1 VRTWTIS
8 LCGSTVVATLMFD
21 SLLVIIVAGLV
32 GPLLAAG
39 RRPLI
44 PAVIGELIAGI
55 GLGRSGL
62 GLIDATT
69 PANALLYGLGF
80 AMLMLVAGSHVDLRA
95 PGLRASA
102 RAGAIAA
109 GLVALL
115 SLPVG
120 LAIGSVLAPGAPS
133 LLFPVLLAGSS
144 AAVAF
149 PILQERGLIGPGV
162 GLLLVWIPL
171 ADVLTV
177 LLMPLTLIGAAKI
190 PEALGG
196 DALIVA
202 GTVGALWLG
211 ERIAHSQRAMTLRD
225 RSQTRG
231 WALQLRVTLLIL
243 VVLSLIA
250 TRTGGSTLLAGFGA
264 GLVLARLR
272 EPTRL
277 ELQLSGI
284 AEGFFVPAF
293 FVLIG
298 SELDLRS
305 LAGDPSA
312 ILLALALAVSGLA
325 IHLVASRVV
334 APPPWSGFG
343 LAAAAQLGLPAA
355 AASLG
360 LGTGALS
367 PAVAAAIV
375 LGGCLT
381 VLPAAIGTRRLAD
394 VLAAPGSATCAPQPA
409 GVTGSSS
416 PSARHETDRE
426 EQGEDQSQPGGAAQ
440 DRIESTGIAVG
451 ANGPPEWHGHRD
463 RRQRQ

>member
-1 VRTWTIS
+1 
-8 LCGSTVVATLMFD
+8 MFD

-55 GLGRSGL
+55 CLGRSGL
-62 GLIDATT
+62 DLIDATT
-69 PANALLYGLGF
+69 PANALLYALGF

-102 RAGAIAA
+102 RAGAIAT

-120 LAIGSVLAPGAPS
+120 LAIAAVLAPGAPS

-144 AAVAF
+144 AAVAL

-177 LLMPLTLIGAAKI
+177 LLMPLTLIGAAQI

-211 ERIAHSQRAMTLRD
+211 ERVAHSQRAMTLRD

-264 GLVLARLR
+264 GLILVRLR
-272 EPTRL
+272 EPARL
-277 ELQLSGI
+277 EVQLSGI

-312 ILLALALAVSGLA
+312 ILLAFALAAGGLA
-325 IHLVASRVV
+325 IHLAASRVV

-375 LGGCLT
+375 LAGCLT
-381 VLPAAIGTRRLAD
+381 VLPAAIGTRGLAD
-394 VLAAPGSATCAPQPA
+394 VLAAPSSAVASPGPAPA
-409 GVTGSSS
+409 KHV
-416 PSARHETDRE
+416 
-426 EQGEDQSQPGGAAQ
+426 
-440 DRIESTGIAVG
+440 
-451 ANGPPEWHGHRD
+451 PEVKG
-463 RRQRQ
+463 

>member
-1 VRTWTIS
+1 MWPS
-8 LCGSTVVATLMFD
+8 
-21 SLLVIIVAGLV
+21 
-32 GPLLAAG
+32 
-39 RRPLI
+39 RP
-44 PAVIGELIAGI
+44 
-55 GLGRSGL
+55 
-62 GLIDATT
+62 
-69 PANALLYGLGF
+69 AL
-80 AMLMLVAGSHVDLRA
+80 
-95 PGLRASA
+95 P
-102 RAGAIAA
+102 
-109 GLVALL
+109 
-115 SLPVG
+115 
-120 LAIGSVLAPGAPS
+120 

-171 ADVLTV
+171 ADVVTV
-177 LLMPLTLIGAAKI
+177 LLMPLTLIGSAKI
-190 PEALGG
+190 PEALSG

-202 GTVGALWLG
+202 CTLGALWLG
-211 ERIAHSQRAMTLRD
+211 ERIAQSQLALTLRD

-231 WALQLRVTLLIL
+231 WALQLRITLLIL
-243 VVLSLIA
+243 VSLSLIA

-298 SELDLRS
+298 SQLDLRS

-312 ILLALALAVSGLA
+312 ILLALVLAAGGLA
-325 IHLVASRVV
+325 IHLAASRVV

-375 LGGCLT
+375 LAGCLT

-394 VLAAPGSATCAPQPA
+394 VLAAPPSEEVGLEPAAT
-409 GVTGSSS
+409 
-416 PSARHETDRE
+416 
-426 EQGEDQSQPGGAAQ
+426 QPGL
-440 DRIESTGIAVG
+440 
-451 ANGPPEWHGHRD
+451 
-463 RRQRQ
+463 

>member
-1 VRTWTIS
+1 
-8 LCGSTVVATLMFD
+8 MFD
-21 SLLVIIVAGLV
+21 PLLVIIVAGLV

-39 RRPLI
+39 RRPLV

-55 GLGRSGL
+55 CIGRSGL
-62 GLIDATT
+62 GLIDPTT

-80 AMLMLVAGSHVDLRA
+80 AMLMLVAGSHVDLSA
-95 PGLRASA
+95 PGLRASF
-102 RAGAIAA
+102 RAGAIATA
-109 GLVALL
+109 VTVII

-120 LAIGSVLAPGAPS
+120 LAIGVGLAPGAPS
-133 LLFPVLLAGSS
+133 LLFPILLAGSS

-149 PILQERGLIGPGV
+149 PILQERGLIGPRV

-190 PEALGG
+190 PEALAG
-196 DALIVA
+196 DALIVVC
-202 GTVGALWLG
+202 TVGTLWLG
-211 ERIAHSQRAMTLRD
+211 ERVGRSARALTLRD

-277 ELQLSGI
+277 EVQLSGI

-312 ILLALALAVSGLA
+312 IMLALALAAGGLA
-325 IHLVASRVV
+325 IHLAASRVV
-334 APPPWSGFG
+334 GSRPWSGFG

-360 LGTGALS
+360 LGAGALS

-375 LGGCLT
+375 LAGCLT

-394 VLAAPGSATCAPQPA
+394 ALAG
-409 GVTGSSS
+409 
-416 PSARHETDRE
+416 PS
-426 EQGEDQSQPGGAAQ
+426 
-440 DRIESTGIAVG
+440 
-451 ANGPPEWHGHRD
+451 RD
-463 RRQRQ
+463 DKH

>member
-1 VRTWTIS
+1 
-8 LCGSTVVATLMFD
+8 MFEP
-21 SLLVIIVAGLV
+21 LLVLIVAGLV
-32 GPLLAAG
+32 GPLLASG

-55 GLGRSGL
+55 AIGRSGL

-69 PANALLYGLGF
+69 PANALIYGLGF

-95 PGLRASA
+95 PGLRANV
-102 RAGAIAA
+102 RAGVIAA
-109 GLVALL
+109 GVVALL
-115 SLPVG
+115 SVPVG
-120 LAIGSVLAPGAPS
+120 LVIGAVLEPGAPA

-149 PILQERGLIGPGV
+149 PILEERGLLGPGV

-171 ADVLTV
+171 ADALTV

-190 PEALGG
+190 PEARGG

-202 GTVGALWLG
+202 GTVAALWLG
-211 ERIAHSQRAMTLRD
+211 ERVENSQFALTMRD

-277 ELQLSGI
+277 EVQLSGI

-298 SELDLRS
+298 SQLDLRA

-312 ILLALALAVSGLA
+312 ILLAVVMAGCALA
-325 IHLVASRVV
+325 IHLAASRVV
-334 APPPWSGFG
+334 ARPSWSGFG

-375 LGGCLT
+375 LAGCLT
-381 VLPAAIGTRRLAD
+381 VLPASIGTRRLAD
-394 VLAAPGSATCAPQPA
+394 ALEA
-409 GVTGSSS
+409 G
-416 PSARHETDRE
+416 PS
-426 EQGEDQSQPGGAAQ
+426 G
-440 DRIESTGIAVG
+440 AVG
-451 ANGPPEWHGHRD
+451 S
-463 RRQRQ
+463 

>member
-1 VRTWTIS
+1 
-8 LCGSTVVATLMFD
+8 MFD

-55 GLGRSGL
+55 CLGRSGL

-69 PANALLYGLGF
+69 PVNGLLFGLGF
-80 AMLMLVAGSHVDLRA
+80 AMLMLVAGSHVDLGA
-95 PGLRASA
+95 PGLRASV
-102 RAGAIAA
+102 RAGVIAA

-120 LAIGSVLAPGAPS
+120 LAVGSVLAPGAPT

-149 PILQERGLIGPGV
+149 PILEERGLVGPGV

-177 LLMPLTLIGAAKI
+177 LLMPLTLIGAAEI
-190 PEALGG
+190 PRALGG
-196 DALIVA
+196 DTLIVA

-211 ERIAHSQRAMTLRD
+211 ERMGRSQIALTLRD

-243 VVLSLIA
+243 VVFSVIA
-250 TRTGGSTLLAGFGA
+250 TQTGGSTLLAGFGA

-272 EPTRL
+272 HPTRL
-277 ELQLSGI
+277 EVQLSGI

-298 SELDLRS
+298 SQLDLRS
-305 LAGDPSA
+305 LVGDPSA
-312 ILLALALAVSGLA
+312 ILLALLMAASALA
-325 IHLVASRVV
+325 IHLAASRVV

-375 LGGCLT
+375 LAGCLT

-394 VLAAPGSATCAPQPA
+394 VLA
-409 GVTGSSS
+409 V
-416 PSARHETDRE
+416 PSY
-426 EQGEDQSQPGGAAQ
+426 GEDGGLSDPTRALSTQRLPPPGTTRG
-440 DRIESTGIAVG
+440 
-451 ANGPPEWHGHRD
+451 
-463 RRQRQ
+463 

>member
-1 VRTWTIS
+1 MI
-8 LCGSTVVATLMFD
+8 
-21 SLLVIIVAGLV
+21 
-32 GPLLAAG
+32 
-39 RRPLI
+39 
-44 PAVIGELIAGI
+44 
-55 GLGRSGL
+55 GRSGL
-62 GLIDATT
+62 NLIDATT
-69 PANALLYGLGF
+69 PANGLLYGLGF
-80 AMLMLVAGSHVDLRA
+80 AMLMLVAGSHVDLRI

-120 LAIGSVLAPGAPS
+120 LAIGVAFAPGAPS

-171 ADVLTV
+171 ADVVTV
-177 LLMPLTLIGAAKI
+177 LLMPLTLIGSAKI

-202 GTVGALWLG
+202 CTLGALWLG
-211 ERIAHSQRAMTLRD
+211 ERVARSQRALTLRD

-243 VVLSLIA
+243 VILSLIA

-312 ILLALALAVSGLA
+312 ILLALVMAAGGLA
-325 IHLVASRVV
+325 IHLAASRVV

-375 LGGCLT
+375 LAGCLT

-394 VLAAPGSATCAPQPA
+394 VLAAPPSEEVRLEPAAT
-409 GVTGSSS
+409 
-416 PSARHETDRE
+416 
-426 EQGEDQSQPGGAAQ
+426 
-440 DRIESTGIAVG
+440 
-451 ANGPPEWHGHRD
+451 
-463 RRQRQ
+463 

>member
-1 VRTWTIS
+1 
-8 LCGSTVVATLMFD
+8 MFD
-21 SLLVIIVAGLV
+21 SLLVIIVAGLI

-55 GLGRSGL
+55 ALGRSGV

-69 PANALLYGLGF
+69 PANALLYSLGF
-80 AMLMLVAGSHVDLRA
+80 AMLMLVAGSHVDLSA
-95 PGLRASA
+95 PGLRASF

-115 SLPVG
+115 SLPIG
-120 LAIGSVLAPGAPS
+120 LAIGVGLAPGAPS
-133 LLFPVLLAGSS
+133 ILFPVLLAGSS

-149 PILQERGLIGPGV
+149 PILEERGLVGPGV

-171 ADVLTV
+171 ADVVTV
-177 LLMPLTLIGAAKI
+177 LLMPPTLIGAAKI
-190 PEALGG
+190 PEALAG
-196 DALIVA
+196 DALIVVC
-202 GTVGALWLG
+202 TVGALWLG
-211 ERIAHSQRAMTLRD
+211 ERVGHSQRALMLRD

-243 VVLSLIA
+243 VGLSLIA

-272 EPTRL
+272 EPARL
-277 ELQLSGI
+277 EVQLSGI

-312 ILLALALAVSGLA
+312 IALALVMALCGLA

-334 APPPWSGFG
+334 APQPRSGFG

-355 AASLG
+355 AASIG
-360 LGTGALS
+360 LRNGGLA
-367 PAVAAAIV
+367 PAGPAAIV
-375 LGGCLT
+375 LSRCLT

-394 VLAAPGSATCAPQPA
+394 VLAEP
-409 GVTGSSS
+409 SSGQEVK
-416 PSARHETDRE
+416 A
-426 EQGEDQSQPGGAAQ
+426 
-440 DRIESTGIAVG
+440 
-451 ANGPPEWHGHRD
+451 
-463 RRQRQ
+463 

>member
-1 VRTWTIS
+1 
-8 LCGSTVVATLMFD
+8 MFD

-32 GPLLAAG
+32 GPLMAAG

-44 PAVIGELIAGI
+44 PTVIGELIAGI
-55 GLGRSGL
+55 ALGRSGL

-69 PANALLYGLGF
+69 PANGLLYGLGF
-80 AMLMLVAGSHVDLRA
+80 AMLMLVAGSHVDLGA

-120 LAIGSVLAPGAPS
+120 LAIGVGLAPGAPP

-149 PILQERGLIGPGV
+149 PILEERGLIGPGV

-171 ADVLTV
+171 ADLLTV
-177 LLMPLTLIGAAKI
+177 LLMPLTLIGTAKI
-190 PEALGG
+190 PLALGG

-202 GTVGALWLG
+202 GTVVALWLG
-211 ERIAHSQRAMTLRD
+211 ERVEHSQVALTLRD

-231 WALQLRVTLLIL
+231 WALQLRVTLLVL

-250 TRTGGSTLLAGFGA
+250 TQTGGSTLLAGFGA

-272 EPTRL
+272 APARL
-277 ELQLSGI
+277 EVQLSGI

-298 SELDLRS
+298 SQLDLRS

-312 ILLALALAVSGLA
+312 ILLALLMAASGLA
-325 IHLVASRVV
+325 IHLAASPVV
-334 APPPWSGFG
+334 APAPWSGFG
-343 LAAAAQLGLPAA
+343 RAAAAQLGLPAA

-375 LGGCLT
+375 LAGCLT

-394 VLAAPGSATCAPQPA
+394 VLAAP
-409 GVTGSSS
+409 SS
-416 PSARHETDRE
+416 RE
-426 EQGEDQSQPGGAAQ
+426 VADGAAPDHVQ
-440 DRIESTGIAVG
+440 ATSGRG
-451 ANGPPEWHGHRD
+451 
-463 RRQRQ
+463 QR

>member
-1 VRTWTIS
+1 
-8 LCGSTVVATLMFD
+8 MFD

-55 GLGRSGL
+55 CLGRSGL

-69 PANALLYGLGF
+69 PVNGLLFGLGF
-80 AMLMLVAGSHVDLRA
+80 AMLMLVAGSHVDLGA
-95 PGLRASA
+95 PGLRTSV
-102 RAGAIAA
+102 RAGVIAA

-120 LAIGSVLAPGAPS
+120 LAVGSVLAPGAPT

-149 PILQERGLIGPGV
+149 PILEERGLVGPGV

-177 LLMPLTLIGAAKI
+177 LLMPLTLIGAAEI
-190 PEALGG
+190 PEALAG

-202 GTVGALWLG
+202 GTVVALWFG
-211 ERIAHSQRAMTLRD
+211 ERIGRSQIALTLRD

-243 VVLSLIA
+243 VGLSLIA

-272 EPTRL
+272 EPARL
-277 ELQLSGI
+277 EVQLSGI
-284 AEGFFVPAF
+284 AEGLFVPAF

-298 SELDLRS
+298 PEPDLRS

-312 ILLALALAVSGLA
+312 ILLALVMAAGGVA
-325 IHLVASRVV
+325 IHLVASRVA
-334 APPPWSGFG
+334 APQRWSGFG

-360 LGTGALS
+360 PVSYTHLRA
-367 PAVAAAIV
+367 
-375 LGGCLT
+375 
-381 VLPAAIGTRRLAD
+381 
-394 VLAAPGSATCAPQPA
+394 
-409 GVTGSSS
+409 
-416 PSARHETDRE
+416 HET
-426 EQGEDQSQPGGAAQ
+426 
-440 DRIESTGIAVG
+440 
-451 ANGPPEWHGHRD
+451 
-463 RRQRQ
+463 

>member
-1 VRTWTIS
+1 
-8 LCGSTVVATLMFD
+8 MFD
-21 SLLVIIVAGLV
+21 SLLLIIVAGLV

-44 PAVIGELIAGI
+44 PTVIGELIAGLA
-55 GLGRSGL
+55 LGRSGL

-69 PANALLYGLGF
+69 PANGLLFGLGF

-102 RAGAIAA
+102 RQGAIAA

-120 LAIGSVLAPGAPS
+120 LAIGSVLAPVAPT

-149 PILQERGLIGPGV
+149 PILRERGLIGPGV

-171 ADVLTV
+171 ADVLAV
-177 LLMPLTLIGAAKI
+177 LLMPLTLIGAAEI
-190 PEALGG
+190 PGALGG

-211 ERIAHSQRAMTLRD
+211 ERVGHSELALTLRD

-243 VVLSLIA
+243 VVLSVIA

-272 EPTRL
+272 QPTRL

-298 SELDLRS
+298 SQIDLRS

-312 ILLALALAVSGLA
+312 ILLALLMAASGVG
-325 IHLVASRVV
+325 IHLVASRLV
-334 APPPWSGFG
+334 APQPRSGFG
-343 LAAAAQLGLPAA
+343 LAATAQLGLPAA

-375 LGGCLT
+375 LAGCLT

-394 VLAAPGSATCAPQPA
+394 VLAAPASGDV
-409 GVTGSSS
+409 G
-416 PSARHETDRE
+416 H
-426 EQGEDQSQPGGAAQ
+426 GAATDHVQ
-440 DRIESTGIAVG
+440 EVTV
-451 ANGPPEWHGHRD
+451 
-463 RRQRQ
+463 

>member
-1 VRTWTIS
+1 
-8 LCGSTVVATLMFD
+8 MFD

-32 GPLLAAG
+32 GPVLAAG

-44 PAVIGELIAGI
+44 PSVIGELIAGI
-55 GLGRSGL
+55 AIGRSGL
-62 GLIDATT
+62 SLINPTT

-80 AMLMLVAGSHVDLRA
+80 AMLMLVAGSHVDLQA
-95 PGLRASA
+95 PGLRSSA
-102 RAGAIAA
+102 RIGAIAA
-109 GLVALL
+109 ALVALL

-120 LAIGSVLAPGAPS
+120 LGIGLSLAPAAPS

-149 PILQERGLIGPGV
+149 PILEERDLIGPGV

-177 LLMPLTLIGAAKI
+177 LLMPLTLIGAERI
-190 PEALGG
+190 PSALGG

-202 GTVGALWLG
+202 CTVTALSLG
-211 ERIAHSQRAMTLRD
+211 ERVARSPGAMTLRD

-250 TRTGGSTLLAGFGA
+250 ARTGGSTLLAGFGA

-277 ELQLSGI
+277 EVQLSGI

-293 FVLIG
+293 FVLLG
-298 SELDLRS
+298 SELDLRA
-305 LAGDPSA
+305 LAGEPSA
-312 ILLALALAVSGLA
+312 IALAVAMAAGGLA
-325 IHLVASRVV
+325 IHLIAGRAV
-334 APPPWSGFG
+334 APSPWSGFG

-360 LGTGALS
+360 LSTGSLS

-375 LGGCLT
+375 LGACLT
-381 VLPAAIGTRRLAD
+381 VLPAALGTRRLAD
-394 VLAAPGSATCAPQPA
+394 ALASPPSSASDAASTARTVPHQTDVHGS
-409 GVTGSSS
+409 
-416 PSARHETDRE
+416 
-426 EQGEDQSQPGGAAQ
+426 
-440 DRIESTGIAVG
+440 
-451 ANGPPEWHGHRD
+451 
-463 RRQRQ
+463 

>member
-1 VRTWTIS
+1 
-8 LCGSTVVATLMFD
+8 MFD

-55 GLGRSGL
+55 CLGRSGF

-120 LAIGSVLAPGAPS
+120 LAIAAVLAPGAPS

-149 PILQERGLIGPGV
+149 PILEERGLIGPGV

-177 LLMPLTLIGAAKI
+177 LLMPLTLIGSAQI

-196 DALIVA
+196 DALIVV

-211 ERIAHSQRAMTLRD
+211 ERVAHSERAMMLRD

-264 GLVLARLR
+264 GLILVRLR

-277 ELQLSGI
+277 EVQLSGI

-312 ILLALALAVSGLA
+312 ILLALALAAGGLA
-325 IHLVASRVV
+325 IHLAASRVV

-375 LGGCLT
+375 LAGCLT
-381 VLPAAIGTRRLAD
+381 VLPAAIGTRGLAD
-394 VLAAPGSATCAPQPA
+394 VLAAPSSAVASLGPAPAEHVPE
-409 GVTGSSS
+409 VTG
-416 PSARHETDRE
+416 
-426 EQGEDQSQPGGAAQ
+426 
-440 DRIESTGIAVG
+440 
-451 ANGPPEWHGHRD
+451 
-463 RRQRQ
+463 

>member
-1 VRTWTIS
+1 
-8 LCGSTVVATLMFD
+8 MFD
-21 SLLVIIVAGLV
+21 SLLVIILAGLV
-32 GPLLAAG
+32 GPLLASG

-55 GLGRSGL
+55 VLGRSGL

-69 PANALLYGLGF
+69 PTNALLYGLGF

-95 PGLRASA
+95 PGLRSSA
-102 RAGAIAA
+102 RAGVIAA
-109 GLVALL
+109 GLVALI

-120 LAIGSVLAPGAPS
+120 LGVGVALAPSAPS
-133 LLFPVLLAGSS
+133 FLFPVLLAGSS

-149 PILQERGLIGPGV
+149 PILQERGLIGPRV

-171 ADVLTV
+171 ADVITV

-190 PEALGG
+190 PGALGG
-196 DALIVA
+196 DALIVIA
-202 GTVGALWLG
+202 TIGALWVG
-211 ERIAHSQRAMTLRD
+211 QRFGRSKPALTLRD
-225 RSQTRG
+225 RSLTRG
-231 WALQLRVTLLIL
+231 WALQLRVTLLVL

-277 ELQLSGI
+277 EVQLSGI

-298 SELDLRS
+298 SQLDIRS

-312 ILLALALAVSGLA
+312 ILLALVLAASGVA

-334 APPPWSGFG
+334 APQPRSGFG

-355 AASLG
+355 AASIG
-360 LGTGALS
+360 LGNGVLS

-375 LGGCLT
+375 LAGCLT

-394 VLAAPGSATCAPQPA
+394 VLAEP
-409 GVTGSSS
+409 SSGQEVK
-416 PSARHETDRE
+416 A
-426 EQGEDQSQPGGAAQ
+426 
-440 DRIESTGIAVG
+440 
-451 ANGPPEWHGHRD
+451 
-463 RRQRQ
+463 

>member
-1 VRTWTIS
+1 
-8 LCGSTVVATLMFD
+8 MFD
-21 SLLVIIVAGLV
+21 SLFVIILAGLV

-39 RRPLI
+39 PRPLV
-44 PAVIGELIAGI
+44 PAVVGELVAGI
-55 GLGRSGL
+55 CLGRSGL

-69 PANALLYGLGF
+69 PTSELLYGLGF
-80 AMLMLVAGSHVDLRA
+80 AMLMLVAGSRVDLGA
-95 PGLRASA
+95 PGLHAGIRP
-102 RAGAIAA
+102 GAIAV

-120 LAIGSVLAPGAPS
+120 LAIGRVLAPGAPI

-144 AAVAF
+144 AAVVF
-149 PILQERGLIGPGV
+149 PILEERGLLGPRV

-171 ADVLTV
+171 ADALTV
-177 LLMPLTLIGAAKI
+177 LLMPLTLIGAEKI

-196 DALIVA
+196 DVLIVA
-202 GTVGALWLG
+202 CTVGALWLG
-211 ERIAHSQRAMTLRD
+211 ERVEHSQRALTLRD

-231 WALQLRVTLLIL
+231 WALQLRVTLLLL
-243 VVLSLIA
+243 VILSLIA
-250 TRTGGSTLLAGFGA
+250 SRTGGSTLLAGFGA

-277 ELQLSGI
+277 EVQLSGI

-312 ILLALALAVSGLA
+312 ILLALAMAAGGLA
-325 IHLVASRVV
+325 IHLAAGRVV
-334 APPPWSGFG
+334 APAPWSGFG

-360 LGTGALS
+360 LSTAALS

-375 LGGCLT
+375 LAGCVT
-381 VLPAAIGTRRLAD
+381 VLPASIGSRKLAD
-394 VLAAPGSATCAPQPA
+394 VLATSA
-409 GVTGSSS
+409 GVAAVRAAVTETSRE
-416 PSARHETDRE
+416 AR
-426 EQGEDQSQPGGAAQ
+426 
-440 DRIESTGIAVG
+440 V
-451 ANGPPEWHGHRD
+451 
-463 RRQRQ
+463 

>member
-1 VRTWTIS
+1 MAPPLS
-8 LCGSTVVATLMFD
+8 PPLMFD
-21 SLLVIIVAGLV
+21 SLLVVLVAGLV

-44 PAVIGELIAGI
+44 PAVVGELIAGI
-55 GLGRSGL
+55 ALGRSGL

-80 AMLMLVAGSHVDLRA
+80 AMLMLVAGSHVDLRI
-95 PGLRASA
+95 PRLRASA

-109 GLVALL
+109 VLVALL

-120 LAIGSVLAPGAPS
+120 LAIGVAFAPGAPS

-171 ADVLTV
+171 ADVVTV
-177 LLMPLTLIGAAKI
+177 LLMPLTLIGSAKI
-190 PEALGG
+190 PEALSG

-202 GTVGALWLG
+202 CTLGALWLG
-211 ERIAHSQRAMTLRD
+211 ERIAQSQLALTLRD

-231 WALQLRVTLLIL
+231 WALQLRITLLIL
-243 VVLSLIA
+243 VSLSLIA

-298 SELDLRS
+298 SQLDLRS

-312 ILLALALAVSGLA
+312 ILLALVLAAGGLA
-325 IHLVASRVV
+325 IHLAASRVV

-375 LGGCLT
+375 LAGCLT

-394 VLAAPGSATCAPQPA
+394 VLAAPPSEEVGLEPAAT
-409 GVTGSSS
+409 
-416 PSARHETDRE
+416 
-426 EQGEDQSQPGGAAQ
+426 QPGL
-440 DRIESTGIAVG
+440 
-451 ANGPPEWHGHRD
+451 
-463 RRQRQ
+463 

>member
-1 VRTWTIS
+1 
-8 LCGSTVVATLMFD
+8 MFD

-32 GPLLAAG
+32 GPVLAAG

-44 PAVIGELIAGI
+44 PSVIGELIAGI
-55 GLGRSGL
+55 AIGRSGL
-62 GLIDATT
+62 SLINPTT

-80 AMLMLVAGSHVDLRA
+80 AMLMLVAGSHVDLQA
-95 PGLRASA
+95 PGLRSSA
-102 RAGAIAA
+102 RIGAIAA
-109 GLVALL
+109 ALVALL

-120 LAIGSVLAPGAPS
+120 LGIGLSLAPAAPS

-149 PILQERGLIGPGV
+149 PILEERGLIGPGV

-177 LLMPLTLIGAAKI
+177 LLMPLTLIGAERI
-190 PEALGG
+190 PSALGG

-202 GTVGALWLG
+202 CTVTALSLG
-211 ERIAHSQRAMTLRD
+211 ERVARSPGAMTLRD

-250 TRTGGSTLLAGFGA
+250 ARTGGSTLLAGFGA

-277 ELQLSGI
+277 EVQLSGI

-293 FVLIG
+293 FVLLG
-298 SELDLRS
+298 SELDLRA
-305 LAGDPSA
+305 LAGEPSA
-312 ILLALALAVSGLA
+312 IALAVAMAAGGLA
-325 IHLVASRVV
+325 IHLIAGRAV
-334 APPPWSGFG
+334 APSPWSGFG

-360 LGTGALS
+360 LSTGSLS

-375 LGGCLT
+375 LGACLT
-381 VLPAAIGTRRLAD
+381 VLPAALGTRRLANALVSPPSSASDAASTARTDPHQTD
-394 VLAAPGSATCAPQPA
+394 V
-409 GVTGSSS
+409 
-416 PSARHETDRE
+416 H
-426 EQGEDQSQPGGAAQ
+426 GA
-440 DRIESTGIAVG
+440 
-451 ANGPPEWHGHRD
+451 
-463 RRQRQ
+463 

>member
-1 VRTWTIS
+1 
-8 LCGSTVVATLMFD
+8 MFD
-21 SLLVIIVAGLV
+21 SLLVIIVAGLI

-55 GLGRSGL
+55 ALGRSGV

-69 PANALLYGLGF
+69 PANALLYSLGF
-80 AMLMLVAGSHVDLRA
+80 AMLMLVAGSHVDLSA
-95 PGLRASA
+95 PGLRASF

-115 SLPVG
+115 SLPIG
-120 LAIGSVLAPGAPS
+120 LAIGVGLAPGAPS
-133 LLFPVLLAGSS
+133 ILFPVLLAGSS

-149 PILQERGLIGPGV
+149 PILEERGLVGPGV

-171 ADVLTV
+171 ADVVTV

-190 PEALGG
+190 PEALAG

-202 GTVGALWLG
+202 GTVVALWLG
-211 ERIAHSQRAMTLRD
+211 ERIGHSQRALMLRD

-243 VVLSLIA
+243 VGLSLIA

-272 EPTRL
+272 EPARL
-277 ELQLSGI
+277 EVQLSGI

-312 ILLALALAVSGLA
+312 IMLALALAAGGLA
-325 IHLVASRVV
+325 IHLAASRVV
-334 APPPWSGFG
+334 ASPPWTGFG

-360 LGTGALS
+360 LGTGVLS
-367 PAVAAAIV
+367 PAVAAALV
-375 LGGCLT
+375 LAGCLT

-394 VLAAPGSATCAPQPA
+394 VLAA
-409 GVTGSSS
+409 
-416 PSARHETDRE
+416 
-426 EQGEDQSQPGGAAQ
+426 
-440 DRIESTGIAVG
+440 
-451 ANGPPEWHGHRD
+451 
-463 RRQRQ
+463 

>member
-1 VRTWTIS
+1 M
-8 LCGSTVVATLMFD
+8 VA
-21 SLLVIIVAGLV
+21 V
-32 GPLLAAG
+32 
-39 RRPLI
+39 
-44 PAVIGELIAGI
+44 
-55 GLGRSGL
+55 
-62 GLIDATT
+62 
-69 PANALLYGLGF
+69 
-80 AMLMLVAGSHVDLRA
+80 
-95 PGLRASA
+95 
-102 RAGAIAA
+102 
-109 GLVALL
+109 L

-120 LAIGSVLAPGAPS
+120 LAIGAAIEPSAPS

-149 PILQERGLIGPGV
+149 PILEERGLIGPGV

-171 ADVLTV
+171 ADAITV
-177 LLMPLTLIGAAKI
+177 LLMPLTLIGTEKI
-190 PEALGG
+190 PAALGG

-202 GTVGALWLG
+202 CTVGALWFG
-211 ERIAHSQRAMTLRD
+211 ERISRSPRAMTLRD

-243 VVLSLIA
+243 VFLSLIA
-250 TRTGGSTLLAGFGA
+250 TQTGGSTLLAGFGA

-277 ELQLSGI
+277 EVQLSGI

-298 SELDLRS
+298 SELDLRA
-305 LAGDPSA
+305 LAGDPPA
-312 ILLALALAVSGLA
+312 ILLALVMAASGVA
-325 IHLVASRVV
+325 IHLAASRVV

-381 VLPAAIGTRRLAD
+381 VLPASIGTRRLAD
-394 VLAAPGSATCAPQPA
+394 ALAAPSSGAA
-409 GVTGSSS
+409 GVGPAATENA
-416 PSARHETDRE
+416 PASADGR
-426 EQGEDQSQPGGAAQ
+426 
-440 DRIESTGIAVG
+440 
-451 ANGPPEWHGHRD
+451 GPEKLPVLD
-463 RRQRQ
+463 

>member
-1 VRTWTIS
+1 V
-8 LCGSTVVATLMFD
+8 
-21 SLLVIIVAGLV
+21 
-32 GPLLAAG
+32 
-39 RRPLI
+39 
-44 PAVIGELIAGI
+44 
-55 GLGRSGL
+55 
-62 GLIDATT
+62 
-69 PANALLYGLGF
+69 
-80 AMLMLVAGSHVDLRA
+80 
-95 PGLRASA
+95 
-102 RAGAIAA
+102 
-109 GLVALL
+109 
-115 SLPVG
+115 
-120 LAIGSVLAPGAPS
+120 

-149 PILQERGLIGPGV
+149 PILEERGLLGPGV

-171 ADVLTV
+171 ADALTV

-202 GTVGALWLG
+202 GTVAALWLG
-211 ERIAHSQRAMTLRD
+211 ERVENSQLALTLRD

-277 ELQLSGI
+277 EVQLSGI

-298 SELDLRS
+298 SQLDLRS

-312 ILLALALAVSGLA
+312 ILLAVVMAGCGLA
-325 IHLVASRVV
+325 IHLAASRVV
-334 APPPWSGFG
+334 ARPPWSGFG

-375 LGGCLT
+375 LAGCLT
-381 VLPAAIGTRRLAD
+381 VLPASIGTRRLAD
-394 VLAAPGSATCAPQPA
+394 ALEA
-409 GVTGSSS
+409 G
-416 PSARHETDRE
+416 PS
-426 EQGEDQSQPGGAAQ
+426 G
-440 DRIESTGIAVG
+440 AVG
-451 ANGPPEWHGHRD
+451 S
-463 RRQRQ
+463 

>member
-1 VRTWTIS
+1 V
-8 LCGSTVVATLMFD
+8 FD

-55 GLGRSGL
+55 CLGRSGL

-69 PANALLYGLGF
+69 PVNGLLFGLGF

-102 RAGAIAA
+102 RAGVVAA

-120 LAIGSVLAPGAPS
+120 LAIGSVLAPGAPT

-149 PILQERGLIGPGV
+149 PILEERGLVGPGV

-177 LLMPLTLIGAAKI
+177 LLMPLTLIGAAEI
-190 PEALGG
+190 PRALGG

-211 ERIAHSQRAMTLRD
+211 ERIGRSQIALTLRD

-243 VVLSLIA
+243 VVLSVIA

-264 GLVLARLR
+264 GLVLGRLR
-272 EPTRL
+272 QPTRL
-277 ELQLSGI
+277 EVQLSGI

-298 SELDLRS
+298 SQIDLRS

-312 ILLALALAVSGLA
+312 ILLALLMAASALA
-325 IHLVASRVV
+325 IHLAASRVV

-375 LGGCLT
+375 LAGCLT

-394 VLAAPGSATCAPQPA
+394 VLAAP
-409 GVTGSSS
+409 SS
-416 PSARHETDRE
+416 
-426 EQGEDQSQPGGAAQ
+426 GEDGHGAAP
-440 DRIESTGIAVG
+440 DDA
-451 ANGPPEWHGHRD
+451 RD
-463 RRQRQ
+463 VTS